1 MRWDEVRKVEKTWDE
16 IRWDEMG
23 WHGLRWQWDA
33 MSRFQEQPR
42 CGEIRSKTWD
52 CSGKSR
58 DGTASN
64 LEAQLLFRS
73 IGYNFRPRLA
83 RELLV
88 CFERFL
94 MLFCFLLF
102 FVLIW
107 WLFCF
112 SFLYLFML
120 VYFGMFSVFFFLFL
134 CFVFCCFSPG
144 SVSTLRVSYGKSNAC
159 FVESRT
165 LGRGFFVDPLA

>member
-1 MRWDEVRKVEKTWDE
+1 
-16 IRWDEMG
+16 
-23 WHGLRWQWDA
+23 

-94 MLFCFLLF
+94 LFFVFDVVLFFCCFLIFFGDCFVFHFCIFLCLFFWHVFCFFLFCFFVLF
-102 FVLIW
+102 FV
-107 WLFCF
+107 
-112 SFLYLFML
+112 
-120 VYFGMFSVFFFLFL
+120 VFPQAV
-134 CFVFCCFSPG
+134 CPH
-144 SVSTLRVSYGKSNAC
+144 
-159 FVESRT
+159 
-165 LGRGFFVDPLA
+165 

>member
-1 MRWDEVRKVEKTWDE
+1 MR
-16 IRWDEMG
+16 
-23 WHGLRWQWDA
+23 
-33 MSRFQEQPR
+33 RFQEQPR

-94 MLFCFLLF
+94 LF
-102 FVLIW
+102 FVFDVVL
-107 WLFCF
+107 
-112 SFLYLFML
+112 
-120 VYFGMFSVFFFLFL
+120 
-134 CFVFCCFSPG
+134 
-144 SVSTLRVSYGKSNAC
+144 
-159 FVESRT
+159 
-165 LGRGFFVDPLA
+165 FFVVFDVFW

>member
-1 MRWDEVRKVEKTWDE
+1 MTWEEIRTDVISWDKLRKEEKTWDGMRWDEVRKVEKTWDE

-94 MLFCFLLF
+94 LF
-102 FVLIW
+102 FVFDVVLFFCCFLI
-107 WLFCF
+107 F
-112 SFLYLFML
+112 
-120 VYFGMFSVFFFLFL
+120 FGD
-134 CFVFCCFSPG
+134 CFVFHFCIF
-144 SVSTLRVSYGKSNAC
+144 
-159 FVESRT
+159 
-165 LGRGFFVDPLA
+165 